1 MINFVGEPLKRGFEV
16 RKTPPKRLASMYQEV
31 LEPCTQ

>member
-16 RKTPPKRLASMYQEV
+16 RKCA
-31 LEPCTQ
+31 TQALGEYVSGGA